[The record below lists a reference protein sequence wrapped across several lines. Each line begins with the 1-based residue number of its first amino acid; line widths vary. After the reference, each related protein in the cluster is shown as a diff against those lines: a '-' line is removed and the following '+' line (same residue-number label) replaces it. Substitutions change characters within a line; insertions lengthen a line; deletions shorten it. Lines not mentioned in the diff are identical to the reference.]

1 MHIKVIHKPSQK
13 VLPDGVDFEVTQKV
27 FYVNRR
33 EDTYTALFDMVY
45 KEIIGDANEAKKR
58 ENFRLR
64 MYQEASDIM
73 LDTYT
78 GREHET
84 LEILKIYPM
93 RTLAFEEKT
102 DEDVFADYNP
112 NLIELKVIAWRS
124 GLQSLAEDVLKPKK
138 VQVLKDLTM
147 EQF

>member
-64 MYQEASDIM
+64 MY
-73 LDTYT
+73 
-78 GREHET
+78 
-84 LEILKIYPM
+84 
-93 RTLAFEEKT
+93 
-102 DEDVFADYNP
+102 
-112 NLIELKVIAWRS
+112 
-124 GLQSLAEDVLKPKK
+124 
-138 VQVLKDLTM
+138 
-147 EQF
+147 